1 MKLKRSAMILP
12 KGSADKEQSIIV
24 SGSYTMDKVSLRGE
38 VLSVQQDYVGGGM
51 DDETMLIGVSG
62 DESEKAATFNAN
74 ESCAV
79 FKKIPVVSKMDS
91 KYQGSMDESVNKTVN
106 AVSGILKSMTGKNY
120 GTTATEKDYK
130 TSIEFK
136 CQ

>member
-1 MKLKRSAMILP
+1 MTIYSSLAVVVAALLLSACAGTPSTYGTGVLPSHTIMKEGGIYQSA
-12 KGSADKEQSIIV
+12 G
-24 SGSYTMDKVSLRGE
+24 Y
-38 VLSVQQDYVGGGM
+38 
-51 DDETMLIGVSG
+51 GVSG
-62 DESEKAATFNAN
+62 DESEKSATANAN

-120 GTTATEKDYK
+120 GTTATDKDYK

>member
-1 MKLKRSAMILP
+1 MTIYHSVALAIAALLLSACAGTPSTYGTGVLPSHTIMKEGGIYES
-12 KGSADKEQSIIV
+12 
-24 SGSYTMDKVSLRGE
+24 SGY
-38 VLSVQQDYVGGGM
+38 
-51 DDETMLIGVSG
+51 GVSG

-79 FKKIPVVSKMDS
+79 FKKIPVVSKMNS
-91 KYQGSMDESVNKTVN
+91 KYQGAMDEDVNKTVN
-106 AVSGILKSMTGKNY
+106 AVSGLLKSVTGKNY

-130 TSIEFK
+130 TSIEFR

>member
-1 MKLKRSAMILP
+1 MTIYSSLAVVVAALLLSACATLYLWYGRITKP
-12 KGSADKEQSIIV
+12 YDYE
-24 SGSYTMDKVSLRGE
+24 RRRH
-38 VLSVQQDYVGGGM
+38 LSKCGY
-51 DDETMLIGVSG
+51 GVSG

-130 TSIEFK
+130 TSIEFR